1 MYAIG
6 FGFHAVGSGESLK
19 YTEKE
24 NNIVSLVVL
33 DIDTEYSGIHKEDWL
48 KTQI

>member
-6 FGFHAVGSGESLK
+6 FGFHAAGSGESLK